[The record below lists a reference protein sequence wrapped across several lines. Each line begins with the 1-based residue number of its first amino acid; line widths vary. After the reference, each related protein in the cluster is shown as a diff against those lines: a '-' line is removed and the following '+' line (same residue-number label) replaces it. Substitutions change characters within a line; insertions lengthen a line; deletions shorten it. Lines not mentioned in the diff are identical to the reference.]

1 VVLPVPGDNSRRAV
15 RGRRAPGLRV
25 PGGGARR
32 LGTREDDRPAAGG
45 QNFRSAR
52 SELEVCAMTAASP
65 PPPGTAVHLLFRHR
79 ALAAPEATAV
89 SWGAGS
95 VTALDLDRRAAG
107 VAAALRGLAG
117 RPVAVRVPTGPDRY
131 AALLGVLHAGAHLV
145 WSGTGA
151 AGERGRAILDG
162 VRPAAVLTGGT
173 DDALSAWY
181 AERTGVPVLDVTALP
196 DAEPAEPAEPAD
208 HAVPPDAWAYIAHT
222 SGSTG
227 RPKGVPQTHAALA
240 QFSVWFA
247 TEFKLAPGVR
257 VAQWVAPEH
266 DPALCETFATLVAG
280 AQLCPVPE
288 AIRAHPGRLLDWL
301 AAERIDVL
309 QIVPSFARELLREAA
324 RRPRTPLTL
333 RRLLLMG
340 EAVPEEL
347 VRGLHA
353 AAPGLEVANLYGPT
367 ETVAATCH
375 RIPRPSHGPVPIGRP
390 IPGRDVLVLDESDR
404 ECPPGAVGE
413 LVIRSPY
420 VTPGYLGGDGDHP
433 AFRAVPG
440 RGAGP
445 WYRTGDLGRRR
456 PDGLLE
462 FHGRRDQQVKIQ
474 GHRLELAEVEAALLG
489 DASVAECAVL
499 AASGADGIVNRL
511 VAYVVPRHDSRPARW
526 RARVRQRFG
535 DVLVPMTFRIVPDAL
550 PRNETGKVD
559 ARRLAELDR
568 VEAHRSRG

>member
-1 VVLPVPGDNSRRAV
+1 V
-15 RGRRAPGLRV
+15 
-25 PGGGARR
+25 
-32 LGTREDDRPAAGG
+32 
-45 QNFRSAR
+45 
-52 SELEVCAMTAASP
+52 
-65 PPPGTAVHLLFRHR
+65 
-79 ALAAPEATAV
+79 
-89 SWGAGS
+89 
-95 VTALDLDRRAAG
+95 
-107 VAAALRGLAG
+107 
-117 RPVAVRVPTGPDRY
+117 
-131 AALLGVLHAGAHLV
+131 
-145 WSGTGA
+145 

-196 DAEPAEPAEPAD
+196 EAEPAD
-208 HAVPPDAWAYIAHT
+208 HAVSPDGWAYIAHT

-240 QFSVWFA
+240 QFSAWFA
-247 TEFKLAPGVR
+247 TEFGLAPGVR

-288 AIRAHPGRLLDWL
+288 AVRAHPGRLLDWL

-367 ETVAATCH
+367 ETVAATWH

-420 VTPGYLGGDGDHP
+420 VTPGYLGGGDGDHP

-499 AASGADGIVNRL
+499 AAPGADGIVNRL
-511 VAYVVPRHDSRPARW
+511 VAYVVPQHESRPARW

-550 PRNETGKVD
+550 PRTETGKVD
-559 ARRLAELDR
+559 ARRLVALDR
-568 VEAHRSRG
+568 PEAERSRG